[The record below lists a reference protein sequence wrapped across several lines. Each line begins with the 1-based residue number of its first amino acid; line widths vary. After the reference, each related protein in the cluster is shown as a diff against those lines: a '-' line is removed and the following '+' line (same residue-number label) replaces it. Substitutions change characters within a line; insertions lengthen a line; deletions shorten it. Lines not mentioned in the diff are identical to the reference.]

1 MPLARAVAAF
11 GRGRYADAVAII
23 APMRANAHRFG
34 GSHAQRDIVHLTLTE
49 SALRAG
55 HASLAGALAAERTN
69 LKRTSPFNWRLAA
82 RALDAQ
88 GRAEDA
94 GRAREAA
101 DTHSRAHQ
109 APRAT
114 TRAAA

>member
-1 MPLARAVAAF
+1 VTL
-11 GRGRYADAVAII
+11 I

-55 HASLAGALAAERTN
+55 NASLAGALIAERTN
-69 LKRTSPFNWRLAA
+69 LRRTSPFNWRLAA
-82 RALDAQ
+82 RALDVQ
-88 GRAEDA
+88 GRTEEAA
-94 GRAREAA
+94 RARDTA
-101 DTHSRAHQ
+101 DTHARAHQ

-114 TRAAA
+114 TRVAA